1 MSAQPRAGVLCAG
14 TVLIDVAK
22 IIDLYPAPEHVAMVG
37 EVSDSTGGPGLNMAI
52 DLRLLGA
59 DFPVSVLGAVGDDA
73 HGALIRAECARLGLD
88 TTALVTMPDLPT
100 SSTDVMIERE
110 GGRRTFFHSQGANG
124 RLDFAAWDLAASPA
138 KILHAGSPG
147 LHARMDGPPDGGEGT
162 GNGWSAL
169 FAAGQ
174 AAGLYTNLE
183 LVSVP
188 AERMRAWALPCL
200 PHLDSI
206 VVNELEAA
214 ALLNVPAPDAAL
226 DGPVD
231 WDGLEA
237 LARGL
242 LDAGVSR
249 LVVLH
254 FPAGSVAAEPGGRTW
269 RQGSVRVPRTA
280 VRNTTGAGDAFA
292 AGVLLGTHQEWPV
305 QERLRLGVA
314 AAAGCIRSPETSG
327 GIVAAEVCLAEAD
340 QLGYRVTA
348 G

>member
-14 TVLIDVAK
+14 TVLVDVAK

-37 EVSDSTGGPGLNMAI
+37 EVSVSTGGPGLNMAI

-59 DFPVSVLGAVGDDA
+59 DFGVSVLGAVGDDA
-73 HGALIRAECARLGLD
+73 HGELIRSECARLDLD
-88 TTALVTMPDLPT
+88 TTGLVTMAGLPT

-110 GGRRTFFHSQGANG
+110 GGRRTFFHRQGANG
-124 RLDFAAWDLAASPA
+124 RLDFAGLDLAASPA

-147 LHARMDGPPDGGEGT
+147 LHAQLDGPVDGTDGA
-162 GNGWSAL
+162 GNGWSTL

-206 VVNELEAA
+206 VVNEVEAA
-214 ALLNVPAPDAAL
+214 ALLDAPAPDAAL

-231 WDGLEA
+231 WAGLGA

-242 LDAGVSR
+242 LDAGVSQ

-269 RQGSVRVPRTA
+269 RQGSVRVPREE

-292 AGVLLGTHQEWPV
+292 AGVMLGTHEDWPI

-314 AAAGCIRSPETSG
+314 AAAGCIRSSETSG
-327 GIVAAEVCLAEAD
+327 GIEAAEVCLADAD
-340 QLGYRVTA
+340 RAGYRPTT